1 MRDTALQPAPR
12 GPAVV
17 NGADCTRGRG
27 VASVLAAAMLWI
39 AAAGQAS
46 AQPSA
51 PPPDAPTAFEALLAR
66 VKASDPTVDF
76 AELRRLYAESPAY
89 TPLRDADEPRLRE
102 VMSRGADRMTLDV
115 ARAILE
121 RNYLNVD
128 AHLAAAVACE
138 ALADMDCRRH
148 HEYVARGILDSIGR
162 SGDGRTLDTA
172 WVVISVPE
180 EYAVAAVLG
189 VRVIGQEVVR
199 RDSRYYDRLTVRDP
213 DSGTDR
219 ELFFDIDL
227 IYAATQRSLKR

>member
-1 MRDTALQPAPR
+1 MRCRRLVS
-12 GPAVV
+12 G
-17 NGADCTRGRG
+17 
-27 VASVLAAAMLWI
+27 LAAAMLWI
-39 AAAGQAS
+39 AAAGLAS
-46 AQPSA
+46 AQPVQ
-51 PPPDAPTAFEALLAR
+51 PPDAPTAFEALLAR
-66 VKASDPTVDF
+66 VKASDPAVDF
-76 AELRRLYAESPAY
+76 AELRRLYAASPAY
-89 TPLRDADEPRLRE
+89 TPLRDVDEPRLRE
-102 VMSRGADRMTLDV
+102 VMARRADRMTLDV

-128 AHLAAAVACE
+128 AHLAAAAACE
-138 ALADMDCRRH
+138 ALADMACRLH

-162 SGDGRTLDTA
+162 SGDGRTLETA

-213 DSGTDR
+213 DTGAER

-227 IYAATQRSLKR
+227 IYAATQRSLKP